1 MESETMFDLK
11 PIWDN
16 LSQQVIILLAI
27 VALFLIVVGLVTQ
40 GFARTIALVLGVLV
54 LIALIL
60 MLSDAEKIGNWIKD
74 KVFNPSAGVI
84 LPPKGRIDVWS
95 TTIQE
100 NLSSLSRFIP

>member
-1 MESETMFDLK
+1 MFDLK
-11 PIWDN
+11 PFWEN
-16 LSQQVIILLAI
+16 VSGQVIILLAI
-27 VALFLIVVGLVTQ
+27 VALFLIVTGVVTQ
-40 GFARTIALVLGVLV
+40 GFARTICAVLGVFV

-84 LPPKGRIDVWS
+84 LPLKGMVNVWS

>member
-16 LSQQVIILLAI
+16 LSGQVIILLAI
-27 VALFLIVVGLVTQ
+27 VALFLIVVGLCTQ
-40 GFARTIALVLGVLV
+40 GFARTICTVLGVLV

-84 LPPKGRIDVWS
+84 LPPKGMVNVWS

>member
-1 MESETMFDLK
+1 MFDLK

-16 LSQQVIILLAI
+16 LSGQVIILLAI

-40 GFARTIALVLGVLV
+40 GVLV

-84 LPPKGRIDVWS
+84 LPPKGMVNVWS